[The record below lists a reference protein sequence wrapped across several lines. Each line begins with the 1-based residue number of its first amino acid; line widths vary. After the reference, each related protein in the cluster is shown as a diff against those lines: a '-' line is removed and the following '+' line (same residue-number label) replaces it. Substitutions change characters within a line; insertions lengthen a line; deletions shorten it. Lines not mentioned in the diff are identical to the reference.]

1 MPGPLEGLTV
11 LDLTWVLSG
20 PYCTMVLADQGA
32 QVIKVERPELGDASR
47 GTGPFVS
54 PNGPVRS
61 QAEGISAYFMS
72 INRNKQSITL
82 NLAVPRGQEL
92 FRSLVRHADVVVEN
106 YTPGT
111 MAKWGLDYA
120 NLQDVNPR
128 LIYCAISG
136 FGQTGPYAQR
146 PALDIIVQAMG
157 GIMSITGEPGRGP
170 MRVGASVGDI
180 IAGLF
185 AAVGICAALHER
197 ERSGRGQM
205 LDLSMLDCQ
214 VATLENAFAR
224 FFATGEVP
232 GPIGT
237 RHPSATPFQAFPTSD
252 GWIVVAI
259 FGGNPAHW
267 ALFCSAIDRPDFI
280 DDERFQTAWD
290 RTLHIDVLEPAI
302 SEAMRRKTTA
312 EWEEELIALGV
323 PAGPV
328 KNVAQVAEDPQVQ
341 ARQMLTAIPDSRLG
355 TWKHVGTP
363 LRLSRTPGG
372 IVSEPPDLGV
382 HTTGVLMRLLGMDE
396 AEVDALRH
404 DGVL

>member
-1 MPGPLEGLTV
+1 M
-11 LDLTWVLSG
+11 DLTWVLSG

-82 NLAVPRGQEL
+82 NLAIPRGQEL

-111 MAKWGLDYA
+111 MAKWGLDYT

-197 ERSGRGQM
+197 DRSGRGQM
-205 LDLSMLDCQ
+205 LTSACS
-214 VATLENAFAR
+214 TAR
-224 FFATGEVP
+224 SP
-232 GPIGT
+232 P
-237 RHPSATPFQAFPTSD
+237 
-252 GWIVVAI
+252 
-259 FGGNPAHW
+259 
-267 ALFCSAIDRPDFI
+267 
-280 DDERFQTAWD
+280 
-290 RTLHIDVLEPAI
+290 
-302 SEAMRRKTTA
+302 
-312 EWEEELIALGV
+312 
-323 PAGPV
+323 
-328 KNVAQVAEDPQVQ
+328 
-341 ARQMLTAIPDSRLG
+341 
-355 TWKHVGTP
+355 
-363 LRLSRTPGG
+363 SRTP
-372 IVSEPPDLGV
+372 SPASSPPARSPGPSGPATLPPPPSRPSHQRRLDRRRHLRRQPRPLGP
-382 HTTGVLMRLLGMDE
+382 LL
-396 AEVDALRH
+396 LRH
-404 DGVL
+404 RPPRLHRRRALPDRLGPHPPY